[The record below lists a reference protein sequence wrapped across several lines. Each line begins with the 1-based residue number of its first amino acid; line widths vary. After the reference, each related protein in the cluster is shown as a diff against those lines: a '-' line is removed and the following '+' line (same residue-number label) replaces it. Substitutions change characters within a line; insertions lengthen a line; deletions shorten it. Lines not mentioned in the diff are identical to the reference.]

1 MPISRERA
9 VDLSHRIVDQLEKQ
23 QPGALATTREAVRAK
38 VLQALLEWDRES
50 GRLEEEV
57 RAKLLARGKRV
68 VEGTRDYEILFA
80 EEMGRAYEALLGRG
94 E

>member
-9 VDLSHRIVDQLEKQ
+9 VDLSHRIVDQIEKNHA
-23 QPGALATTREAVRAK
+23 GSLTTTRELVRGK
-38 VLQALLEWDRES
+38 ILQALLEWDRES
-50 GRLEEEV
+50 GRLEDAV

-68 VEGTRDYEILFA
+68 VEGTRDYDILFA